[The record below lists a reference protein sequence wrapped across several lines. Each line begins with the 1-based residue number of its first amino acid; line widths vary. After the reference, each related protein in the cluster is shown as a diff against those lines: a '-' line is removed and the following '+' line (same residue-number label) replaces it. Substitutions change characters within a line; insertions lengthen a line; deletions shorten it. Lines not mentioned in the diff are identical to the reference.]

1 MKCNDYFYSDMFLDV
16 LSGFM
21 VIILYVKKKKNYSL
35 YIYGI
40 CNFKMLSMQWRIK
53 LTSKYQIE
61 LISATLSCTEWS
73 VKCYILNSM
82 NYYVDYI
89 SLFTCIS
96 GFIVFYS
103 TIKMKITTFIAYNSM
118 RFCLKFEH
126 YDESFVTIQIT
137 KAVLFFL
144 SFFLSFLVN
153 ISMKWKSAFF
163 LLLWKENDH

>member
-61 LISATLSCTEWS
+61 LISATVMHRMECKML
-73 VKCYILNSM
+73 YIELH
-82 NYYVDYI
+82 
-89 SLFTCIS
+89 
-96 GFIVFYS
+96 
-103 TIKMKITTFIAYNSM
+103 
-118 RFCLKFEH
+118 E
-126 YDESFVTIQIT
+126 
-137 KAVLFFL
+137 
-144 SFFLSFLVN
+144 
-153 ISMKWKSAFF
+153 
-163 LLLWKENDH
+163 LLCRLY